1 MKLFVKKSKNKSGIK
16 ETLWVEFYH
25 QGKRIRKSL
34 KLENTKANR
43 KMAET
48 TTIPKMML
56 QYHNGKFFNTVATVD
71 VAMKKSLKIHEG
83 SRAKS
88 TQTDYEAA
96 YRLHIQPVFGD
107 KKIDKIKPTDITAWQ
122 NNLLKKVSPARVRAV
137 RAVLS
142 VMFQDAMKDEIL
154 DKSPLSLVS
163 VPKLKKTIITP
174 FSVSEMASIVNEAKG
189 QFANFYAFAFF
200 TGMRSGELLGL
211 KWEDIDTE
219 RNEINVRRTIKMGEL
234 KDQTKTGDDRT
245 IDIIDSLLPYIEN
258 QKEITGDKNSYVFL
272 NKKGEHYYDI
282 KRIRDSHWKKTL
294 KACELDYRPIY
305 HTRHTF
311 ATVMLENNEDILWV
325 SNMLGHSNPS
335 MTLSKYAKYVK
346 RKEKKRAQFLSKELS
361 PKDTELAPS
370 FSKVA

>member
-1 MKLFVKKSKNKSGIK
+1 MKLFIKKSKNKSGVK
-16 ETLWVEFYH
+16 ETLWIEYYH
-25 QGKRIRKSL
+25 HGERIRKSL
-34 KLENTKANR
+34 RLENTKANR
-43 KMAET
+43 KVAEKT
-48 TTIPKMML
+48 LIPKMMVE
-56 QYHNGKFFNTVATVD
+56 YHEGKFFNTVSTVD
-71 VAMKKSLKIHEG
+71 AAMHESFDIHKG

-88 TQTDYEAA
+88 TQADYEAS

-107 KKIDKIKPTDITAWQ
+107 KKLDKIKPTDIIAWQ
-122 NNLLKKVSPARVRAV
+122 NNLLEKVSPARVRAV

-142 VMFQDAMKDEIL
+142 VMFQDALKDGIL
-154 DKSPLSLVS
+154 DQSPLSLVS
-163 VPKLKKTIITP
+163 VPKLRKTVITP
-174 FSVSEMASIVNEAKG
+174 FSVSDMASIINEADG
-189 QFANFYAFAFF
+189 QFANFYATAFF

-211 KWEDIDTE
+211 RWSDIDSD
-219 RNEINVRRTIKMGEL
+219 RNEITIRRTIKMGEIRF
-234 KDQTKTGDDRT
+234 TKTGDDRT

-258 QKEITGDKNSYVFL
+258 QKEITGDKNEYVFL

-282 KRIRDSHWKKTL
+282 KNIRDSHWKKTL

-325 SNMLGHSNPS
+325 SNMLGHSNAS

-346 RKEKKRAQFLSKELS
+346 RKNKKRAQFLSDELS